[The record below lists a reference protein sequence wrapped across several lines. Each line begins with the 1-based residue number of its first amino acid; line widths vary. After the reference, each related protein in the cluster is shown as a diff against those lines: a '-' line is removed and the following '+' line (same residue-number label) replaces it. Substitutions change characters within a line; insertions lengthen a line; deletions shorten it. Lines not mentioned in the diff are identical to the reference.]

1 MARRTIQAPILRYML
16 SANRPV
22 KRGELVEAIGGSS
35 SSISGALTRLAGNN
49 VVRRN
54 DDGTWIIIDVP
65 EADWL
70 TQHTYHT
77 KTRKEASFV
86 TAAAKPQAKAA
97 KPGPKAATPRVVGVM
112 ESPNGELKMGDLFEL
127 IGRLPDGSKLVRT
140 LDEGTVYKLEE
151 V

>member
-1 MARRTIQAPILRYML
+1 MARRTIQAPILMYML

-35 SSISGALTRLAGNN
+35 SSISGALTRLAGNG
-49 VVRRN
+49 VVQRN
-54 DDGTWIIIDVP
+54 DDGTWIIINAT

-70 TQHTYHT
+70 TGHTYHT
-77 KTRKEASFV
+77 KTRKEASRV
-86 TAAAKPQAKAA
+86 TKAA
-97 KPGPKAATPRVVGVM
+97 KPVPKAVTPRVVGVM
-112 ESPNGELKMGDLFEL
+112 EPSNNGELKMGDLFEL